1 MLCYSYI
8 PTSTIQTHEIITFV
22 MGYKFFGLCDLIN
35 TMNSFLFVENQFL
48 WFLLMLV
55 LSYYNLHEG
64 VCIILYSLSLLIL
77 PDVRPLP
84 PGHPSNPA

>member
-1 MLCYSYI
+1 
-8 PTSTIQTHEIITFV
+8 

-55 LSYYNLHEG
+55 LSYYNLYEG
-64 VCIILYSLSLLIL
+64 VCIILYSLSLSYKAITT
-77 PDVRPLP
+77 RPP
-84 PGHPSNPA
+84 F